1 MKITPIEDSA
11 EYGGGA
17 HGVRVANDS
26 RTSNKRNEITPPK
39 APRFYQSK
47 PHLRQSHDIPPA
59 KSSHINR
66 GMWAS
71 SGSGGRADW
80 PMSLFGQSR
89 RFDGVRVTSALP
101 SNSDIAR
108 CIRHVSKVPKHK
120 VAALQPAAREQEPRG
135 R

>member
-47 PHLRQSHDIPPA
+47 PHLRQSHDIPLA

-71 SGSGGRADW
+71 SGGGGRADW
-80 PMSLFGQSR
+80 PMSLLGQKR
-89 RFDGVRVTSALP
+89 RFGSRPVTSGLP
-101 SNSDIAR
+101 PLTDILG
-108 CIRHVSKVPKHK
+108 CPRHVSKVPQRTH
-120 VAALQPAAREQEPRG
+120 APQYSSGPTEMG
-135 R
+135 